1 MVAKIPDNGL
11 NITDLAAADDFSL
24 SSDSAVINFG
34 ADGEIKLTHVADTG
48 LALKHTATAD
58 DKPIVLT
65 LQTGEID
72 MAANDVI
79 GKIAFQAPDEGTG
92 TDAIL
97 VSAAIQAV
105 AEGDHSSSSNATRLE
120 FMTGASEAAATKMKL
135 LSTGELQVEGGFD
148 CEGSIIFNNDSADV
162 DFRVE
167 SNGKTH
173 MLFVDGG
180 NDAICVGTDTH
191 DTGPLV
197 VQTGNTHATAMTIQS
212 TGHTQLMLKDTDAS
226 SNDKY
231 WGLQVSGGDFN
242 ILTCDDDKNGG
253 FLTPITID
261 STGAVTKPL
270 QPAFGAYT
278 TQQTNMAVDSYVD
291 IQFDNEIF
299 DKNADF
305 NTTNYTFT
313 APVTGT
319 YQLNAIVQL
328 QQVPTDATAYFGIR
342 ITTSN
347 RAYVTTWDAAV
358 WDANSNYLH
367 LVVACMAD
375 MDASDTAVVKYYQ
388 AAGTQQVDSLSGGRF
403 NGALIC

>member
-65 LQTGEID
+65 LQTGETD

>member
-58 DKPIVLT
+58 DKTIVLT
-65 LQTGEID
+65 LQTCETD
-72 MAANDVI
+72 MAADDVI